1 MKTIRQNIGDKHPAW
16 TTINGTIDPI
26 FTQVIVKNNE
36 GEIIAQFYGKDA
48 KLNAGIFQRALSA

>member
-1 MKTIRQNIGDKHPAW
+1 MKTTRQHIGDKHPAW
-16 TTINGTIDPI
+16 TTINNTIDPI

-36 GEIIAQFYGKDA
+36 GEIIAQFYGRDA